1 MTEAEADGTGAA
13 GQGAPEPL
21 EYRFT
26 WTRALYREITGGAPP
41 ELGLTGS
48 RRDVAFTVSGA
59 VALMGAVA
67 LLPPAFGFYPLDGAI
82 IALWGAAGGLLAVL
96 LVVIPHMRRARI
108 DADLATRLRHGEVRV
123 RLSAEGVESE
133 SQLARGLTR
142 WAGVAAVSETPR
154 ATLIW
159 LGALVALPV
168 PDAALP
174 EGVSRGDVLSRIAAW
189 REAAR

>member
-1 MTEAEADGTGAA
+1 MTEARA
-13 GQGAPEPL
+13 GQGMADPV

-26 WTRALYREITGGAPP
+26 WTRELYRELTGSAPP

-48 RRDVAFTVSGA
+48 RKGVAFTVAGA
-59 VALMGAVA
+59 VALMAAVA
-67 LLPPAFGFYPLDGAI
+67 LLPPAFGLYPLDGAI
-82 IALWGAAGGLLAVL
+82 VALWGGAGGLLAVL

-123 RLSAEGVESE
+123 RLSAEGIESE
-133 SQLARGLTR
+133 SALARGLTR
-142 WAGVAAVSETPR
+142 WPGVAAVSETPR

-159 LGALVALPV
+159 LGALIAMPV

-174 EGVSRGDVLSRIAAW
+174 EGVTRAELLKRIAAW
-189 REAAR
+189 RSEGP